1 MPYHRGVYG
10 KYEDV
15 ISDPAAAV
23 FHVCPASW
31 FHGQLPVGFGREG
44 YVSEDFHH
52 LGGVEAFASL
62 EALLAHANANLAE
75 QPGYFYVVQIDGKR
89 LREGARED
97 AEKSFP
103 GDDDAEKQK
112 RRVDD
117 DESESLVEDLGSDRV
132 VVRAP
137 LDVDV
142 IQRVFVAAREEENM
156 RRGKFTDVSPPT

>member
-1 MPYHRGVYG
+1 VPYHRGVYG
-10 KYEDV
+10 KYEDAT
-15 ISDPAAAV
+15 SDPDAAV

-97 AEKSFP
+97 AETFP
-103 GDDDAEKQK
+103 GDDAEKK
-112 RRVDD
+112 RRVPDD
-117 DESESLVEDLGSDRV
+117 GSSVEDLGSDRV